1 MSDIDEIKARVDI
14 VDVVSGYL
22 PLKKAGRN
30 FKSTCPFHTEK
41 TPSFVVNPERQSW
54 HCFGACATG
63 GDVISFVMR
72 QEKLE
77 FGDAL
82 RTLAD
87 TAGIKL
93 QPSSSRRTAKNER
106 LYRLNQEAV
115 RFYRQVLESDE
126 GAEARRYLESRG
138 VDADTAAS
146 FEIGLSPRGRD
157 GLKAHLSSLQFDI
170 DLAVE
175 AGLLRR
181 GDDSQTRDFF
191 WGRLMF
197 PIHDRRG
204 RVAGF
209 GGRSMDGSD
218 PKYINTAAGPVF
230 DKQATIYALHKA
242 ADSIREQDEAVV
254 VEGYMDT
261 IAAHQHG
268 YPNVVASMGTAL
280 TERQVGQLKSLATNF
295 VLALDPDEAGQ
306 EAVLR
311 SLEASWRVIDRF
323 RIGRGNRAIY
333 RQEPLSL
340 KIASL
345 PDGLDPDELIRGAPE
360 RWEAVIGAAVPYM
373 EFMIPAIIAKHDI
386 SNAAG
391 KGEAAEAVAPFM
403 ASVSNA
409 VEQDQYMQL
418 AAQQL
423 DVRREALEAAIGSAR
438 AVGRRAPERRSATAT
453 HQSTSLDDDKMDRLG
468 DYVLSLLLHRP
479 EFREQSQDLLP
490 EYLQTTESRIVL
502 SSLRDNDTVDELRE
516 SLDESLQDHFEY
528 LTGID
533 LGPIDLRS
541 AEEALKQ
548 GIERLE
554 QRHFK
559 ELQLSRLAS
568 EDSAIP
574 LPREFEGEFVS
585 YNSRLKRSDSR
596 RS

>member
-1 MSDIDEIKARVDI
+1 
-14 VDVVSGYL
+14 
-22 PLKKAGRN
+22 
-30 FKSTCPFHTEK
+30 
-41 TPSFVVNPERQSW
+41 
-54 HCFGACATG
+54 
-63 GDVISFVMR
+63 MR

-82 RTLAD
+82 RALAER
-87 TAGIKL
+87 AGIKL
-93 QPSSSRRTAKNER
+93 ERSSGTRTAKNER
-106 LYRLNQEAV
+106 LHRLNQEAV

-126 GAEARRYLESRG
+126 GKEAQEYLKGRG
-138 VDADTAAS
+138 VDGHTAAS

-157 GLKAHLSSLQFDI
+157 RLKAHLSSLQFDV

-175 AGLLRR
+175 AGLLKK
-181 GDDSQTRDFF
+181 GDDGKVRDFF

-197 PIHDRRG
+197 PIQDRRG

-218 PKYINTAAGPVF
+218 PKYINTAATPVF
-230 DKQATIYALHKA
+230 DKQATAYALHKA
-242 ADSIREQDEAVV
+242 TDSIREKDTAVV
-254 VEGYMDT
+254 VEGYMDV

-268 YPNVVASMGTAL
+268 YANVVASMGTAL
-280 TERQVGQLKSLATNF
+280 TERQVGQLKSLASNF

-311 SLEASWRVIDRF
+311 SLEASWRVIDRL
-323 RIGRGNRAIY
+323 RIGSGSRTIY

-345 PDGLDPDELIRGAPE
+345 PEGLDPDELIRSTPD
-360 RWEAVIGAAVPYM
+360 RWEAIIEAAVPYI
-373 EFMIPAIIAKHDI
+373 EFMIPAIIAKHDV
-386 SNAAG
+386 SSAAG
-391 KGEAAEAVAPFM
+391 KGEAAEAVAPFI

-409 VEQDQYMQL
+409 VEQDHYMQL
-418 AAQQL
+418 AAEQL
-423 DVRREALEAAIGSAR
+423 DVRREALEAAIGSVR
-438 AVGRRAPERRSATAT
+438 AGGRRSQERRSPATTPRSPA
-453 HQSTSLDDDKMDRLG
+453 LDDDKVDRLG
-468 DYVLSLLLHRP
+468 DYVLALLLHRP
-479 EFREQSQDLLP
+479 EFKELSQDLLP
-490 EYLQTTESRIVL
+490 EYLQSTESRVVL
-502 SSLRDNDTVDELRE
+502 SSWRGANTVDELHG
-516 SLDESLQDHFEY
+516 SLDESLEEHFEY

-533 LGPIDLRS
+533 LGPIDHKS

-568 EDSAIP
+568 EDSSVP
-574 LPREFEGEFVS
+574 LPKEFEGEFVG
-585 YNSRLKRSDSR
+585 YNARLKRSDLR